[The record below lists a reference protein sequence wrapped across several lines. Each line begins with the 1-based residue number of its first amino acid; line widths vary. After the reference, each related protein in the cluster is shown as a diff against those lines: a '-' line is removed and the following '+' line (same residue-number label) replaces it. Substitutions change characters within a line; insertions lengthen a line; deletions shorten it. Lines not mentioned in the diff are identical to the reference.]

1 MPQPPKHRILLVDD
15 DRGLR
20 HVLSALLQDAG
31 HRVESAGDGPEA
43 LEMLGRDSPFDL
55 VLLDIGLP
63 SMSGLDVLARVRE
76 LPSPPLVIVMTAD
89 DTSATLLEAVRRQA
103 YRYLRKP
110 FPPSAI
116 VEVVSEAAAPTAAL
130 SIEVISAR
138 PEWLELVAP
147 CTLEMADRIQSF
159 VMHLEAN
166 LSEAVREAVA
176 QAFRELLTNAIEWG
190 GKLDPDRKVRIACVR
205 TPRMLLYRIA
215 DPGEGF
221 DIDKLRHAAIMNP
234 DDDPMRHLSVREQ
247 QGLRP
252 GGFGLAM
259 TRSLVDDLIYN
270 EARNEVL
277 LIKYLDDGEDGEQ
290 DQRITQELAC
300 VGGLRPRSRDGCLDK
315 ASVGEITET
324 SELWG

>member
-1 MPQPPKHRILLVDD
+1 MAYSGAGRRILLVDD

-31 HRVESAGDGPEA
+31 HRVESASDGPEA
-43 LEMLGRDSPFDL
+43 LEMLGEGAAFDL

-63 SMSGLDVLARVRE
+63 SMNGLDVLARAQG
-76 LPSPPLVIVMTAD
+76 LASPPLVIVMTAD
-89 DTSATLLEAVRRQA
+89 DTSATLLEAVKRQA

-110 FPPSAI
+110 FPPSEIIDVVNEAGVRSAAMPI
-116 VEVVSEAAAPTAAL
+116 EVVSAK
-130 SIEVISAR
+130 

-147 CTLEMADRIQSF
+147 CTLETADRIQSF

-166 LSEAVREAVA
+166 LAEPVREAVA
-176 QAFRELLTNAIEWG
+176 QAFRELLTNAVEWG
-190 GKLDPDRKVRIACVR
+190 GRLDPSRKVRISCVR
-205 TPRMLLYRIA
+205 TERLLLYRIA

-221 DIDKLRHAAIMNP
+221 DIDRLRHAAIMNP
-234 DDDPMRHLSVREQ
+234 DDDPMRHLSVREE

-277 LIKYLDDGEDGEQ
+277 LIKYLDTGGNDGQNEGE
-290 DQRITQELAC
+290 
-300 VGGLRPRSRDGCLDK
+300 
-315 ASVGEITET
+315 
-324 SELWG
+324 

>member
-1 MPQPPKHRILLVDD
+1 MPQFTSKHRILLVDD

-20 HVLSALLQDAG
+20 HVLSALLQEAG

-43 LEMLGRDSPFDL
+43 LEMLGKGSSFDL

-63 SMSGLDVLARVRE
+63 SMNGLDVLARARD

-116 VEVVSEAAAPTAAL
+116 VEVVNEAATPTAAL
-130 SIEVISAR
+130 SIEVISAK

-190 GKLDPDRKVRIACVR
+190 GKLDPNRKVRISCVR
-205 TPRMLLYRIA
+205 TPRLLLYRIA

-234 DDDPMRHLSVREQ
+234 DDDPMRHLSIREEK
-247 QGLRP
+247 GLRP

-277 LIKYLDDGEDGEQ
+277 LIKYVDDG
-290 DQRITQELAC
+290 
-300 VGGLRPRSRDGCLDK
+300 GG
-315 ASVGEITET
+315 T
-324 SELWG
+324 

>member
-1 MPQPPKHRILLVDD
+1 MPQSSRTQRILLVDD

-20 HVLSALLQDAG
+20 HVLSALLQEAG

-43 LEMLGRDSPFDL
+43 LEMLGEGSSFDL

-116 VEVVSEAAAPTAAL
+116 VEVVREAAAPTAAL
-130 SIEVISAR
+130 SIEVISAK

-190 GKLDPDRKVRIACVR
+190 GKLDPNRKVRIACVR
-205 TPRMLLYRIA
+205 TGRLLLYRIA

-234 DDDPMRHLSVREQ
+234 DDDPMRHLSVREEK
-247 QGLRP
+247 GLRP

-277 LIKYLDDGEDGEQ
+277 LIKYLDVEEG
-290 DQRITQELAC
+290 
-300 VGGLRPRSRDGCLDK
+300 K
-315 ASVGEITET
+315 
-324 SELWG
+324 